1 MLTIN
6 ERRVGEAIILDLKGT
21 LLIPDDDAALL
32 EVVSRCASNGG
43 RLVVLDIA
51 GLARIDAAGLG
62 ALIRSQNLLASLGG
76 ELRLV
81 NPSKL
86 VGAILHRTRLDSVI
100 PTFGVEPGN
109 QELSGGHGA
118 VRTSAAAQVKDPWW
132 GALWSDETEA
142 SASG

>member
-6 ERRVGEAIILDLKGT
+6 ERRVGEAIILDLEGT

-32 EVVSRCASNGG
+32 EVVSRCASSGG

-62 ALIRSQNLLASLGG
+62 ALIRSQNVLASFGG
-76 ELRLV
+76 ELRLA
-81 NPSKL
+81 NPNKF
-86 VGAILHRTRLDSVI
+86 VGTMLRRTRLDSVI

-109 QELSGGHGA
+109 QERSGGHGA
-118 VRTSAAAQVKDPWW
+118 VRTSTAAQVKDPWW

-142 SASG
+142 SA

>member
-6 ERRVGEAIILDLKGT
+6 ERRVGEAIILDLEGT

-62 ALIRSQNLLASLGG
+62 ALIRSQNLLVSRGG
-76 ELRLV
+76 ELRLA

-100 PTFGVEPGN
+100 PTFSVEPGN

-118 VRTSAAAQVKDPWW
+118 VRTSAAAQAKDPWW

-142 SASG
+142 GASG

>member
-62 ALIRSQNLLASLGG
+62 ALIRSRNLLASLDG

-81 NPSKL
+81 NPKKF
-86 VGAILHRTRLDSVI
+86 VGDMLRRTRLDSVI

-132 GALWSDETEA
+132 AALWSDETEA
-142 SASG
+142 SAQG

>member
-6 ERRVGEAIILDLKGT
+6 ERRVGEAIILALKGT
-21 LLIPDDDAALL
+21 LLIPDDDVALL
-32 EVVSRCASNGG
+32 EAVSRCASTGG

-62 ALIRSQNLLASLGG
+62 ALIRSQNLLASLDG

-81 NPSKL
+81 NPNKF
-86 VGAILHRTRLDSVI
+86 VGDMLRRTRLDSVI

-109 QELSGGHGA
+109 QQCSGHHGA
-118 VRTSAAAQVKDPWW
+118 VRTSAAAQVNAPWW

-142 SASG
+142 SAQG

>member
-6 ERRVGEAIILDLKGT
+6 ERRVGEAIILDLEGT

-81 NPSKL
+81 NPNKL
-86 VGAILHRTRLDSVI
+86 VGAMLHRTRLDLVI

-109 QELSGGHGA
+109 QERSGDHGA
-118 VRTSAAAQVKDPWW
+118 VRTSAAGQVKDPWW
-132 GALWSDETEA
+132 GVLWSDETEA
-142 SASG
+142 SAQG

>member
-6 ERRVGEAIILDLKGT
+6 ERRVGEAIILDLQGT
-21 LLIPDDDAALL
+21 LLIPDDDVALL
-32 EVVSRCASNGG
+32 EALSRCAGNGG

-51 GLARIDAAGLG
+51 GLVRIDAAGLG
-62 ALIRSQNLLASLGG
+62 ALIRSQKLLASLGG

-81 NPSKL
+81 NPNKV
-86 VGAILHRTRLDSVI
+86 VGDLLRRTRLDSVI
-100 PTFGVEPGN
+100 PTFGVEPVD
-109 QELSGGHGA
+109 QELSGGQA
-118 VRTSAAAQVKDPWW
+118 VRTSAVAQVNAPWW

>member
-62 ALIRSQNLLASLGG
+62 ALVRARNLLASLDG

-81 NPSKL
+81 NPNKF
-86 VGAILHRTRLDSVI
+86 VGDLLRRTRLDSVI
-100 PTFGVEPGN
+100 PTSGVEPDN
-109 QELSGGHGA
+109 QERSGHHGA

-132 GALWSDETEA
+132 GALWGDETEA
-142 SASG
+142 IASG

>member
-6 ERRVGEAIILDLKGT
+6 ERRVDEAIILALKGT
-21 LLIPDDDAALL
+21 LLIPDDDVALL
-32 EVVSRCASNGG
+32 EAVSRCASNGG

-81 NPSKL
+81 NPNKL
-86 VGAILHRTRLDSVI
+86 VGALLHRTRLDSVI
-100 PTFGVEPGN
+100 PTFRVEPGN
-109 QELSGGHGA
+109 QELSGGHGV
-118 VRTSAAAQVKDPWW
+118 VRTSAAAQVKDPSWD
-132 GALWSDETEA
+132 ALWSDEAEA